1 MNLVVGAFWFRPFF
15 FSLNFLP
22 FFFFVIGNVENKG
35 VKSEKAEE
43 GCYDRN
49 QPNILRP
56 PSPAAAGST
65 CILRAYSSCKD
76 IKSATKPQASNS
88 QGYAAH
94 LFIPGQLGV
103 QNQPLDI
110 FVSLHVGI
118 RRLLAAL
125 NTQHNLTHH
134 FEFLPVDS

>member
-1 MNLVVGAFWFRPFF
+1 MNLVVGAFWFR
-15 FSLNFLP
+15 L
-22 FFFFVIGNVENKG
+22 FFFFVEFSSFLFFFIGNVENKG

-76 IKSATKPQASNS
+76 IKVSNKTTSIQFPGLRCSPLHPRPAWCPESTAGYLRVAACGNTASS
-88 QGYAAH
+88 GCVGY
-94 LFIPGQLGV
+94 PGQ
-103 QNQPLDI
+103 PHP
-110 FVSLHVGI
+110 SLRI
-118 RRLLAAL
+118 
-125 NTQHNLTHH
+125 
-134 FEFLPVDS
+134 SSS